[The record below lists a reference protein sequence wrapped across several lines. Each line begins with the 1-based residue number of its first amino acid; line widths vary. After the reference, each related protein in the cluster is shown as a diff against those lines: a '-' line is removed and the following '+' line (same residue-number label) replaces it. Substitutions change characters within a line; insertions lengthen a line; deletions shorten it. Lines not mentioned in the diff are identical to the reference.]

1 MANNYGLKTRD
12 ISKAGKFALN
22 RGVSEKA
29 IGFESAK
36 NVSNRWQQFAAY
48 AKAQGVKKLE
58 HIEPSL
64 ALQYGRAL
72 AERVNAGE
80 LAPSTAQNLMSA
92 VNTTMNLASRGDW
105 APVYAVRD
113 CDISQRSNVRETLP
127 QLAHEA
133 VQQAAVE
140 LRSADNERGAVVL
153 ELARDLGLR
162 AREASLLDARRAVEQ
177 AQVSHWVKITDGTKG
192 GRPRSLPIN
201 EKQLVTLQRAA
212 DVQANAR
219 AVMPPDQNYAQWKN
233 GGLRNAREVL
243 QNHGIQRIHDLRA
256 AFALDRYQAF
266 RADGLSDRD
275 ARLNVSAELG
285 HGRIDILSSYI
296 GSHGR

>member
-36 NVSNRWQQFAAY
+36 NISTRWQQFAAY

-58 HIEPSL
+58 HIGSEV
-64 ALQYGRAL
+64 AHQYGRAL

-92 VNTTMNLASRGDW
+92 VNTTMNLASRGAW

-113 CDISQRSNVRETLP
+113 CAIGRRSNVRETLP
-127 QLAHEA
+127 QLARETI
-133 VQQAAVE
+133 QQAAAK

-177 AQVSHWVKITDGTKG
+177 AQASNWVTITDGTKG
-192 GRPRSLPIN
+192 GRPRALPIN
-201 EKQLVTLQRAA
+201 ESQLATLKHAA
-212 DVQANAR
+212 HVQANAR
-219 AVMPPDQNYAQWKN
+219 AVMPPDQNYVQWKN
-233 GGLRNAREVL
+233 GGLRNARGAL
-243 QNHGIQRIHDLRA
+243 QNHGVQRVHDLRA

-266 RADGLSDRD
+266 RTNGLSDRD

-296 GSHGR
+296 GSYGR